1 MTGRVALIVAA
12 GRGHRVGGPLPKQ
25 YLMLGERRVLHHT
38 VAAFAEHDGIDGVRA
53 VIHPDD
59 RPLYDDAVA
68 GLTAGAAA
76 KLLPP
81 AHGGATRQD
90 SVRFGLESLAAAQP
104 AVVLIHDGARPL
116 VSAPVIDRTLAAL
129 DGHDGAIA
137 ALRVSDTLKRERQ
150 VQSAQTIAGTVARAG
165 LWRAQTPQAF
175 RFPDILAAHRRAA
188 GNEVTD
194 DAAVAELAGL
204 AVALVEGAED
214 NLKITTAGDVA
225 RAEQILA
232 ARVAGRQAA
241 QAPTHWEPRVGMGY
255 DVHRFGPGDHIMLC
269 GVKLPHDRGVL
280 SHSDGDVALH
290 ALVDAIL
297 GTIGAGDIG
306 THFPPSDPAWRDVA
320 SAIFVQRAME
330 LLVARGGELTNVD
343 LTLICERPKVA
354 PHRAAMTARLAALL
368 GLADE
373 RIGLKAT
380 TTEKLGFTGR
390 GEGIAAQALATVR
403 LPLTPAGAPAGGPA
417 DGPVGP

>member
-12 GRGHRVGGPLPKQ
+12 GRGHRMGGPLPKQ
-25 YLMLGERRVLHHT
+25 YVMLGERRVLHHT
-38 VAAFAEHDGIDGVRA
+38 VAAFAEHGGIDRVRA

-68 GLTAGAAA
+68 GLAASAAA

-81 AHGGATRQD
+81 AHGGATRQE
-90 SVRFGLESLAAAQP
+90 SVRFGLESLAAVQP
-104 AVVLIHDGARPL
+104 DVVLIHDGARPL

-137 ALRVSDTLKRERQ
+137 ALRLSDTLKRQ
-150 VQSAQTIAGTVARAG
+150 HGAQGAQTIAGTVDRAG
-165 LWRAQTPQAF
+165 LWRAQTPQTF
-175 RFPDILAAHRRAA
+175 RFQDILAAHQRAA
-188 GNEVTD
+188 GDEVTD

-204 AVALVEGAED
+204 SVALVEGADD
-214 NLKITTAGDVA
+214 NLKITTADDVT

-232 ARVAGRQAA
+232 ARGAGRQSATAPA
-241 QAPTHWEPRVGMGY
+241 QWDLRVGMGF

-297 GTIGAGDIG
+297 GAIGAGDIG
-306 THFPPSDPAWRDVA
+306 THFPPSDPAWRDAA
-320 SAIFVQRAME
+320 SEIFVHRAME
-330 LLVARGGELTNVD
+330 LLVARGGELTHVD
-343 LTLICERPKVA
+343 LTVICERPKIGV
-354 PHRAAMTARLAALL
+354 HRAAMTARLAGLL
-368 GLADE
+368 GLAGE

-380 TTEKLGFTGR
+380 TTERLGFTGR
-390 GEGIAAQALATVR
+390 GEGIAVQALATVR
-403 LPLTPAGAPAGGPA
+403 LPLVPAAEPAVP
-417 DGPVGP
+417 